1 MKGKRVLFAAAGIAI
16 LLCSG
21 CAQDEGKSSS
31 ATTVPES
38 FLKEVFTTDFENDIQ
53 NFRRTMIQ
61 KSIMIHFQ
69 IALPRRV

>member
-38 FLKEVFTTDFENDIQ
+38 FLKEVFTTDFEKRYTE
-53 NFRRTMIQ
+53 FQ
-61 KSIMIHFQ
+61 KEMKEEEK
-69 IALPRRV
+69 AYE

>member
-38 FLKEVFTTDFENDIQ
+38 FLKEVFITDFE
-53 NFRRTMIQ
+53 
-61 KSIMIHFQ
+61 K
-69 IALPRRV
+69 